1 MGRLVA
7 KSEPTRA
14 PSPRTII
21 SGASILC
28 SLSDRLVASIN
39 RVMVGTRRELSTV
52 VKIAPDLCVLFSKAT
67 VEIKDITSNTKRLIY
82 IEQIQMHYLKQ
93 HIQTVLKTLPV
104 YKKKTVQY

>member
-1 MGRLVA
+1 MGQKYIARL
-7 KSEPTRA
+7 KFRDIA
-14 PSPRTII
+14 PFQCRTAILYSP
-21 SGASILC
+21 C
-28 SLSDRLVASIN
+28 
-39 RVMVGTRRELSTV
+39 ELSTV